1 MIAVGT
7 SALMT
12 IVLAEPKADG
22 CIDAC
27 RLLLYLVDDF
37 VKTGIEGVL

>member
-1 MIAVGT
+1 MITVGT

-27 RLLLYLVDDF
+27 RLLLYLGNDF
-37 VKTGIEGVL
+37 VNTDIEGVL